1 MERTLPE
8 NANLEHLKAQAKDLL
23 SDLRKDT
30 PNYPL
35 HAAQLQLA
43 REYGFASWPKM
54 VAHVEALEATKLD
67 RAGQIDLVEKSIHD
81 GKPADALR
89 ALVARDPLIRR
100 ASVAAA
106 MATLD
111 LDYDLDPDAVNV
123 PTGGFNATPLV
134 YVCFSAFAKEQP
146 EAYAAMV
153 RRLLDIGA
161 DPNALFNMDDYPDNP
176 FSCLYGAS
184 GWARNAAATQMLLEA
199 GADPDDNESLY
210 HATETLD
217 NSCLKLLL
225 EAKPKKDHH
234 YALLRKLD
242 FEDMDGL
249 NLMLSHGCDPNKF
262 NALAHAIRRGRSA
275 AIIRRLVEAGANVD
289 KPNEDGLSV
298 QQMVYERGLDLPEL
312 LERFVP
318 DEADRL
324 LRACWAGDAAEAAKH
339 RLDTTT
345 LPRLRRRAFT
355 DAMWEGRAETVDAF
369 VAGGFTW
376 EDRDDSKGTPLH
388 VACFQGSLPC
398 VQALLEHNPPLNDH
412 LDMYDAIP
420 LQWACHASQFHDG
433 HTDRDYPGI
442 VRTMTAAGSP
452 PPYRLMGSDAVQRA
466 LQEFWPELPAGTS

>member
-1 MERTLPE
+1 
-8 NANLEHLKAQAKDLL
+8 
-23 SDLRKDT
+23 
-30 PNYPL
+30 
-35 HAAQLQLA
+35 
-43 REYGFASWPKM
+43 
-54 VAHVEALEATKLD
+54 VAT
-67 RAGQIDLVEKSIHD
+67 
-81 GKPADALR
+81 
-89 ALVARDPLIRR
+89 
-100 ASVAAA
+100 A

-111 LDYDLDPDAVNV
+111 LDYDLDPAAVNG
-123 PTGGFNATPLV
+123 PTGGFSATPLV

-146 EAYAAMV
+146 EAYTAMV
-153 RRLLDIGA
+153 RRLLDMGA
-161 DPNALFNMDDYPDNP
+161 DPNASFNMDDYPDNP

-199 GADPDDNESLY
+199 GADPDDGESLY
-210 HATETLD
+210 HSTETLD

-225 EAKPKKDHH
+225 EARPKKDHH

-275 AIIRRLVEAGANVD
+275 AIIRRLVEAGADVD
-289 KPNEDGLSV
+289 KPNEEGLSV

-318 DEADRL
+318 DNADQL

-339 RLDTTT
+339 RMDTST

-388 VACFQGSLPC
+388 VACFQGSLAC
-398 VQALLEHNPPLNDH
+398 VNALLPHHPPMDDDK
-412 LDMYDAIP
+412 DMYNAIP
-420 LQWACHASQFHDG
+420 VQWAAYASVFHSESPG
-433 HTDRDYPGI
+433 RDYLGI
-442 VRTMTAAGSP
+442 IRAMAAAGSP
-452 PPYRLMGSDAVQRA
+452 PPHRGAGSDDVQFLA
-466 LQEFWPELPAGTS
+466 KQLWPELA